1 MNRYNYILSAL
12 LLFSMALGCKNTSSE
27 SGTDKEVSDLVI
39 TLSKEQFKNS
49 AMRLGSLEEKLFL
62 KTIQATG
69 LIDVPPQN
77 KAVVSGFIGG
87 YIKDTPLLVGDV
99 VKKGQV
105 LVSIENPEFV
115 TLQQNYLETGQ
126 QLSFR
131 KTEYERQ
138 KQLLSENITSKKNF
152 LRAESEYKTMQAHYD
167 GLRQQLR
174 LLNFDPAKVEEGV
187 ISSVSYIYAPISGNI
202 TKMNVTKGM
211 YVSPA
216 NEILEI
222 IDNDHIHL
230 ELRVFEKDIMKL
242 KKGQRIQ
249 FTLPQ
254 ASNKFFEATVYLIGT
269 TIEANRTI
277 LVHAHLKEES
287 KNNFLTGMF
296 VEAHIVTDEILKK
309 ALPSPAIAQIGN
321 TSYALRLQ
329 SKNENEYVFEKIEVQ
344 EGLAFE
350 GYTSIEDTTTFSP
363 TDQFLTYGAFA
374 LLSE

>member
-1 MNRYNYILSAL
+1 MNRYKYILSAV
-12 LLFSMALGCKNTSSE
+12 LLFSVILGCKNTSSE
-27 SGTDKEVSDLVI
+27 SGTDMEASDSVI
-39 TLSKEQFKNS
+39 TLSKEQFENS

-126 QLSFR
+126 QLSYR

-138 KQLLSENITSKKNF
+138 KQLLSENITSRKNF

-174 LLNFDPAKVEEGV
+174 MLNFTPAKVEKGI
-187 ISSVSYIYAPISGNI
+187 ISSVSYIYAPISGSI

-249 FTLPQ
+249 FTLPE
-254 ASNKFFEATVYLIGT
+254 ASNKIFEATVYLIGT
-269 TIEANRTI
+269 NIEVNRTI
-277 LVHAHLKEES
+277 IVHGHLKEES
-287 KNNFLTGMF
+287 NNNFLTGMF
-296 VEAHIVTDEILKK
+296 VEANIVTDEILKK
-309 ALPSPAIAQIGN
+309 ALPSAAIAQIGD

-329 SKNENEYVFEKIEVQ
+329 SKNENEYVLEKIEVK
-344 EGLAFE
+344 EELTYG
-350 GYTSIEDTTTFSP
+350 GYTSIEDTETISE
-363 TDQFLTYGAFA
+363 TDQFLTHGAFT

>member
-1 MNRYNYILSAL
+1 
-12 LLFSMALGCKNTSSE
+12 
-27 SGTDKEVSDLVI
+27 
-39 TLSKEQFKNS
+39 

-62 KTIQATG
+62 NTIQATG

-77 KAVVSGFIGG
+77 KAVVSGFVGG

-105 LVSIENPEFV
+105 LVSLENPEFV
-115 TLQQNYLETGQ
+115 TLQQNFLETGQ

-138 KQLLSENITSKKNF
+138 QQLLAENITSRKNF
-152 LRAESEYKTMQAHYD
+152 LRAESEYKTLQAHYD
-167 GLRQQLR
+167 GLEQQLR
-174 LLNFDPAKVEEGV
+174 LLNFSPDKVEKGI
-187 ISSVSYIYAPISGNI
+187 ISAVSYIYAPISGSI

-230 ELRVFEKDIMKL
+230 ELRVFEKDIMQL

-249 FTLPQ
+249 FTIPE
-254 ASNKFFEATVYLIGT
+254 ASNKTFEATVYLIGT
-269 TIEANRTI
+269 NIEENRTI
-277 LVHAHLKEES
+277 LVHGHLKEES
-287 KNNFLTGMF
+287 ANNFLTGMF
-296 VEAHIVTDEILKK
+296 VEANIITDELLKK
-309 ALPSPAIAQIGN
+309 ALPSAAIAQIGD

-329 SKNENEYVFEKIEVQ
+329 SKNDNEYVLEKIEVMK
-344 EGLAFE
+344 GLTF
-350 GYTSIEDTTTFSP
+350 GDYTAIEDTESIGP
-363 TDQFLTYGAFA
+363 TDQFLTHGAFT
-374 LLSE
+374 LLSEY